1 MPRTEK
7 EAAFARGTAHACTCF
22 WTHWKQSRWL
32 GSDSRQRWWLWWQAQ
47 TWSGKEK
54 KVCSGLHL
62 WKSQFQY
69 KKIRE
74 RERMFQQYCGMFC
87 GTVCA
92 RKNPTAK
99 NQQQRMHGILFTPF
113 LAESSVLTS
122 PAAEF
127 KAASCQTDLPKNGI
141 NERVC
146 SYEYI
151 N

>member
-1 MPRTEK
+1 MPAPAFEHIGNRADGWGPIVGRGDDYDDRHRR
-7 EAAFARGTAHACTCF
+7 EA
-22 WTHWKQSRWL
+22 
-32 GSDSRQRWWLWWQAQ
+32 
-47 TWSGKEK
+47 GKKK